1 MNGLQPRTVSPHASL
16 FSQLNSLDTQYWVTH
31 ICNSIHLQWIYF
43 MWHDTASGEGCCKS
57 QSPCCAP
64 AHPFPCG
71 YSLAQ
76 VWGTLVSLLKAKCS
90 CEHTVQWACLKTPP
104 RLRVPEKNKM
114 SGYHMGQG
122 MREAK
127 LFPQQCM
134 QKSFMAWAAVQLP
147 EPQRCRNLSRH
158 LESPALAS
166 SNDIRFW
173 TFKSSVLEHKYT
185 DRVFLIEI

>member
-16 FSQLNSLDTQYWVTH
+16 FSQLNALDTQYWVTH

-76 VWGTLVSLLKAKCS
+76 FWGTLVSLLKAKCS

-127 LFPQQCM
+127 LFPHQCM
-134 QKSFMAWAAVQLP
+134 AKELHG
-147 EPQRCRNLSRH
+147 LSC
-158 LESPALAS
+158 SPAPRATEVQKPEQAS
-166 SNDIRFW
+166 W
-173 TFKSSVLEHKYT
+173 VPSSGLKQWH
-185 DRVFLIEI
+185 